1 MQDLYQLYKELQK
14 LALAEQELI
23 RDDEYQSLKIK
34 LDEKNKLIKK
44 IDRLD
49 HGHYFKAVYEKNS
62 DKAALEKKRSEIY
75 QLLKI
80 ISELEEKKISL
91 LKQKKNEVKNK
102 ILELYNREKSI
113 KGYRKEEKYEA
124 KFFDEKS

>member
-1 MQDLYQLYKELQK
+1 MQDLYQLYLELEEI
-14 LALAEQELI
+14 ALAEWEFI
-23 RDDEYQSLKIK
+23 KNDDYKSLKSK

-44 IDRLD
+44 IDSID
-49 HGHYFKAVYEKNS
+49 ENQYFKKLYEQNR
-62 DKAALEKKRSEIY
+62 DKALAEKKHSQIY
-75 QLLKI
+75 QLLKK
-80 ISELEEKKISL
+80 ISELEEKKIKL
-91 LKQKKNEVKNK
+91 LKEKKIDVKNK